1 MHSQP
6 VDQINRTAKTICL
19 LISFYQKY
27 IGLFF
32 KPACRFYPSCSQYAK
47 DALMTYGALKSFY
60 LIGWRLLRCHPLCA
74 GGFDPVISE
83 QGYKNNG
90 C

>member
-6 VDQINRTAKTICL
+6 INQINRTAKIIYS

-27 IGLFF
+27 IGLFL

-47 DALMTYGALKSFY
+47 DALMTHNTLKSFY
-60 LIGWRLLRCHPLCA
+60 LIGRRLLRCHPLCA

-83 QGYKNNG
+83 KGHKQNG